1 MSVVTAAKKNGEICI
16 ASDGQTSF
24 GSTIVTGDH
33 YKRSTK
39 LFEIGDS
46 VIGFV
51 GWCSV
56 EIVIEHLI
64 ITKPEIF
71 MLNSRIEIFDTLL
84 KLQKLLE
91 EGYFVRTSDGELDQ
105 PVEYNQI
112 TGLIVNR
119 SGLYK
124 IVADRAVFEF
134 K

>member
-51 GWCSV
+51 GWCSI

-64 ITKPEIF
+64 TSKPEIF
-71 MLNSRIEIFDTLL
+71 KLNSRIEIFDTLL
-84 KLQKLLE
+84 KLLFRSAGSRK
-91 EGYFVRTSDGELDQ
+91 YYHDSSCPELHH
-105 PVEYNQI
+105 P
-112 TGLIVNR
+112 
-119 SGLYK
+119 
-124 IVADRAVFEF
+124 
-134 K
+134 